1 MKFRTLFRK
10 KVIIVGNKMNV
21 LKEYDK
27 DKKVYERFA
36 EDVENLLIKFLE
48 NNNITYNAITH
59 RLKSRESLSNK
70 IDVKNDK
77 YEALSNITDIAGVR
91 VISYY
96 ADDVDKIAEIVENEF
111 AVDEKN
117 SIDKRKALEPDR
129 FGYCSVHYVVEMK
142 KERLRL
148 QEYKAYKN
156 LKCEIQ
162 IRSVLQHAWAEIEHD
177 LGYKSEITIPRD
189 IRRNFSRLAGLLELA
204 DKEFQEIRSNLTT
217 YKKDVQDKIKEE
229 EFLDTEIDAVLL
241 EVLIKSNSD
250 IAFINEKVSGF
261 FGDDFYDDISDT
273 QFESTI
279 TELKWLGINTHSQLK
294 MLISNYK
301 KYAVKI
307 AEHTICNS
315 EKSYSSGKIHKTIAF
330 FYLSYALLLNQHR
343 NEIEVKN
350 YLEYNNIGSSNK
362 TIDDIV
368 KELISIG
375 DKVYLED
382 TTMSYEYDFSND
394 NNMKK
399 TVPIS

>member
-1 MKFRTLFRK
+1 M
-10 KVIIVGNKMNV
+10 GNKVNV

-36 EDVENLLIKFLE
+36 EDVENLLMKFLE

-148 QEYKAYKN
+148 QEYKAYKS

-217 YKKDVQDKIKEE
+217 YKKEVQDKIKEE

-241 EVLIKSNSD
+241 DVLIKSNSD
-250 IAFINEKVSGF
+250 IAFINESVSKF
-261 FGDDFYDDISDT
+261 FGVNFSDDISDA
-273 QFESTI
+273 QYESTI

-294 MLISNYK
+294 MLISNYT

-307 AEHTICNS
+307 AEYTICNS
-315 EKSYSSGKIHKTIAF
+315 RKSGKYGGTIHKTIAF
-330 FYLSYALLLNQHR
+330 FYLCYALLLNQHK
-343 NEIEVKN
+343 NEIEVRN
-350 YLEYNNIGSSNK
+350 YLEDNNIGSSKNE
-362 TIDDIV
+362 TIDDIA
-368 KELISIG
+368 KELINIG
-375 DKVYLED
+375 EKVYQD
-382 TTMSYEYDFSND
+382 DPTISYEIDFLKENSEKNEALI
-394 NNMKK
+394 
-399 TVPIS
+399 T